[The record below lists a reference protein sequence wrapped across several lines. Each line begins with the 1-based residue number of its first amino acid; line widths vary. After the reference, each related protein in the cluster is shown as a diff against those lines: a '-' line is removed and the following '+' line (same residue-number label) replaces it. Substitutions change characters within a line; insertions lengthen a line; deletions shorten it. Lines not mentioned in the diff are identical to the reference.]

1 MKRFFKLYWEISK
14 ERGSI
19 ARKASLKQHSK
30 SVGFVNKITNLKNF
44 VPHSF
49 IFQLQR
55 TKAWFLFNLQQSF
68 EPQKLVFYKKKFF
81 SFVTDY
87 PSTSKERSVKKIFVQ
102 KWFALKNKND
112 LFEKPIS
119 QKSTTQFKIGF
130 GFKKICFYFGSFI
143 FFFWSSSNVL
153 TWYKMS
159 LM

>member
-14 ERGSI
+14 ERKSI
-19 ARKASLKQHSK
+19 ARTTIARIIFAWKASLTEHSK
-30 SVGFVNKITNLKNF
+30 SVGFVNKITNLKYY

-102 KWFALKNKND
+102 KWFALKKKND

-119 QKSTTQFKIGF
+119 QKSTTQFKIGV
-130 GFKKICFYFGSFI
+130 GFKILF
-143 FFFWSSSNVL
+143 
-153 TWYKMS
+153 
-159 LM
+159 